1 MKISTLLSLKRSKKN
16 YNGSRSVRVLSP
28 RVESGSWVD
37 LGWVLTHRVGPVNVF
52 DELLPIVEYLNSIL
66 YYLKTGS
73 NFVLF
78 IYEGIS
84 TSRI

>member
-52 DELLPIVEYLNSIL
+52 DELLLVNIFLSLNI
-66 YYLKTGS
+66 
-73 NFVLF
+73 
-78 IYEGIS
+78 
-84 TSRI
+84 